1 MEDPGAS
8 DRFEGLRAEQRRRA
22 ALHSSVDAW
31 RTAAVMTCLLA
42 PFGLIFAVP
51 ALLLM
56 RGVPRA
62 IDAGE
67 ESAVEKKLG
76 ISRVVVLIGTAIG
89 MLALLSSLALASRTA
104 FALHA
109 EIERT
114 RSTDSSLPV
123 EGSQ

>member
-1 MEDPGAS
+1 MADPGAS

-42 PFGLIFAVP
+42 PFGLIFAAP

-56 RGVPRA
+56 RGLPRA

-67 ESAVEKKLG
+67 ESVAKRRLQM
-76 ISRVVVLIGTAIG
+76 SRVVVLTGTAIG
-89 MLALLSSLALASRTA
+89 MIGLFTSLFLASRTA
-104 FALHA
+104 FEVRA

-114 RSTDSSLPV
+114 RPTDSSLPV
-123 EGSQ
+123 EGQ